1 MFELSQT
8 IWYMMI
14 WGVPTQS
21 YVNVTTT
28 DYRGVHGCDQQDGAV
43 PEDADGGGQLVLHS
57 VLWQGEKE
65 SHQLCR
71 VQSVF
76 ACKLN

>member
-1 MFELSQT
+1 M
-8 IWYMMI
+8 
-14 WGVPTQS
+14 
-21 YVNVTTT
+21 TTT